1 MSYKFPDN
9 LPLFSE
15 DSEKKESAGK
25 GPNLN
30 SNPKPD
36 LRIKIGG
43 LKEEQFSV
51 EYCSSSQELQKKE
64 EEEGSSTMSDSSE
77 DDQSFEDDDE
87 VEEKTT
93 VQKVEICKSSSSA
106 TTVTT
111 SSLLQIAISGKKNNA
126 SALESK
132 IENDGYQTEVVKDL
146 KELVVTEGDKKKK
159 AKSTLL
165 EKQTSSP
172 PSDSE
177 LLQMALTIVNRQEAR
192 KRKRPSQVLD
202 ESFEIEDEEEEE
214 DDDDDGGSGSND
226 GSNFVKKK
234 IKNFSAQSS
243 SKKKAS
249 KKNASRLSCPAD
261 GCTTTLAS
269 ANGLRRHKLRTHI
282 GLKPFFCHFGYHP
295 QVAAE
300 GGGNGGNGSNGGDGV
315 NPPPCPYTAY
325 HRHEVLH
332 HVMKEHGQLK
342 YEDAEK
348 HVFSDQALLRQ
359 IERRLKA
366 LA

>member
-1 MSYKFPDN
+1 
-9 LPLFSE
+9 
-15 DSEKKESAGK
+15 
-25 GPNLN
+25 
-30 SNPKPD
+30 
-36 LRIKIGG
+36 
-43 LKEEQFSV
+43 
-51 EYCSSSQELQKKE
+51 
-64 EEEGSSTMSDSSE
+64 
-77 DDQSFEDDDE
+77 
-87 VEEKTT
+87 
-93 VQKVEICKSSSSA
+93 
-106 TTVTT
+106 
-111 SSLLQIAISGKKNNA
+111 
-126 SALESK
+126 
-132 IENDGYQTEVVKDL
+132 
-146 KELVVTEGDKKKK
+146 
-159 AKSTLL
+159 
-165 EKQTSSP
+165 
-172 PSDSE
+172 
-177 LLQMALTIVNRQEAR
+177 MALTIVNRQEAR